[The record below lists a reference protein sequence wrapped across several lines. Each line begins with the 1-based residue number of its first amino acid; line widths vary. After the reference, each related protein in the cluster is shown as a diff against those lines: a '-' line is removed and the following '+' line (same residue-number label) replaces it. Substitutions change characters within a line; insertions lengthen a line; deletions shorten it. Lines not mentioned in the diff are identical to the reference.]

1 MHDTLRRRI
10 LRKLDTL
17 PESQLYQVLDY
28 IEFLQSRY
36 ATQDAPDPS
45 GLQRWAERLED
56 GLRKRT
62 VKPGNLRE
70 AFQLISAADRVL
82 NSVSEAGRQFLDEL
96 QIPEEEEEGRRPSST
111 PHPSETPPSPTVAT
125 PGGGQSTRPP
135 PAGAADPPAS
145 ATHPPAS
152 AKDREGGTAGRADGK
167 ADAPDGPEG
176 WSQG

>member
-111 PHPSETPPSPTVAT
+111 PHPSETPPSTTVAT
-125 PGGGQSTRPP
+125 PGGGQSTGPP

-145 ATHPPAS
+145 ATHSDAP